1 MGLSFMHFLIKI
13 RPMRNNFHTQ
23 IDLSH
28 RMCNDNCHTYMNWGL
43 PGPAVKAQKSAIQ
56 KTMYDIYN
64 KIH

>member
-1 MGLSFMHFLIKI
+1 
-13 RPMRNNFHTQ
+13 MRNNFHTQ